1 MVVIGRKKKKILG
14 VFSLALLLC
23 GCDSFSKKDPLPGKR
38 ESYIDFGGL
47 DIQADA
53 SLKGKK
59 PFIPHKK
66 PRQHTTQAL
75 VNDDMD
81 HVPSQLKIKEDP
93 MWSLS
98 VGAGK
103 TTDRLF
109 FGHPVSDGDFIFV
122 SDTDG
127 KISAVRDQ
135 VKEGRG
141 EILWTFDSIPEDAR
155 DNIGCATLALDG
167 SMLIVAN
174 PMGDVIALDKRKGKQ
189 LWRTSLHAPIR
200 VMPAVKDGRIFI
212 SSIDGR
218 TTALDQQKGSIL
230 WTHQGFTELSSIQ
243 GGASPVVK
251 DDLVVA
257 SYSSGEVFVMRA
269 DNETPLWSDTITTA
283 LRSDS
288 ISSIPHIVG
297 NPIVEKSILYAVSH
311 GGRTAAFDLSSGT
324 TSWQADVGSLVSPL
338 LIGDALFIVDNNNR
352 VICLQKETGKVYWVT
367 ALPLSLE
374 GKPLL
379 WTAPIA
385 VNEQLLMCSSSGDM
399 MYLNLS
405 DGSKYKHLHTKDG
418 ISSQPIV
425 VKDHLYILTDSGQ
438 LVKY

>member
-1 MVVIGRKKKKILG
+1 MLTLFQRKKTIVKFL
-14 VFSLALLLC
+14 SLAFMVTA
-23 GCDSFSKKDPLPGKR
+23 CDSFSKKDPLPGKR

-47 DIQADA
+47 DLHVDA

-59 PFIPHKK
+59 PFIPTKK
-66 PRQHTTQAL
+66 PRTHTTQAL
-75 VNDDMD
+75 VNDDES
-81 HVPSQLKIKEDP
+81 HAPAQLLIKEEP
-93 MWSLS
+93 TWTLS
-98 VGAGK
+98 IGSGQ
-103 TTDRLF
+103 TRDRLF
-109 FGHPVSDGDFIFV
+109 FGHPVSDGDLLFV
-122 SDTDG
+122 SDTEG
-127 KISAVRDQ
+127 KISAIRDH
-135 VKEGRG
+135 VKEGRA
-141 EILWTFDSIPEDAR
+141 EILWTFESIPDGAR
-155 DNIGCATLALDG
+155 DNIGCATLAVDG
-167 SMLIVAN
+167 ETLVVASAI
-174 PMGDVIALDKRKGKQ
+174 GDVIALDKRKGTM
-189 LWRTSLHAPIR
+189 LWKTSLNAPIR
-200 VMPAVKDGRIFI
+200 VMPAVKDGRVFV

-218 TTALDQQKGSIL
+218 TTALDLQKGSIL
-230 WTHQGFTELSSIQ
+230 WTQQGFTELSSIQ

-257 SYSSGEVFVMRA
+257 SCSSGEVFVMRA

-338 LIGDALFIVDNNNR
+338 LIGNALFIVDNNNR
-352 VICLQKETGKVYWVT
+352 VICLEKETGKIYWVT
-367 ALPLSLE
+367 PLPLSAE

-385 VNEQLLMCSSSGDM
+385 VNEQLLTCSSLGDI

-405 DGSKYKHLHTKDG
+405 DGSKYKRLTTKDG
-418 ISSQPIV
+418 FSTQPIV
-425 VKDHLYILTDSGQ
+425 IRDHLYLLTESGQ
-438 LVKY
+438 LIKY